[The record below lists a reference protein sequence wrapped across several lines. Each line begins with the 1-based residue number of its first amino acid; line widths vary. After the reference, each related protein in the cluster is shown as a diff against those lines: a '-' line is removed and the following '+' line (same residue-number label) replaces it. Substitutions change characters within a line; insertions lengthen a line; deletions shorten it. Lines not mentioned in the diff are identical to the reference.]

1 MTTQLRHPAR
11 GFTLVELI
19 AVITIIILLAGLVV
33 GGISYVRDRQDRE
46 KAKIQIALLSKAI
59 EEYKLDMGVYPPL
72 DIENTPADGDISEEL
87 YQALFYEGYE
97 ASQSSGAAASADKAT
112 KIYLA
117 ELDPT
122 TSKQGWVEKNTT
134 GTPGPE
140 LKIVDPWGNPY
151 YYRKGSNAE
160 NPDFDLWSA
169 GKDGK
174 TNPSNPD
181 LSEEDNRDDVRNY

>member
-1 MTTQLRHPAR
+1 MNRQPHQAVR

-46 KAKIQIALLSKAI
+46 KAKVQIALLSRAI
-59 EEYKLDMGVYPPL
+59 EEYKLDMGVYPPFGMQ
-72 DIENTPADGDISEEL
+72 DTPAAGDISEEL
-87 YQALFYEGYE
+87 YTALFYEGYE
-97 ASQSSGAAASADKAT
+97 ASESSGTTTVPEKAS

-122 TSKQGWVEKNTT
+122 TSRQGWVKKST
-134 GTPGPE
+134 GGSPDPD
-140 LKIVDPWGNPY
+140 LKITDPWGNPY

-174 TNPSNPD
+174 TNPANSD
-181 LSEEDNRDDVRNY
+181 LSNEDNRDDIRNF

>member
-1 MTTQLRHPAR
+1 MRPQLRHTVR

-19 AVITIIILLAGLVV
+19 AVITIIILLAGMVV

-46 KAKIQIALLSKAI
+46 KAKVQIALLSKAI
-59 EEYKLDMGVYPPL
+59 EEYKLDMGVYPGAV
-72 DIENTPADGDISEEL
+72 DNTPTEGDVSEQL
-87 YQALFYEGYE
+87 YMALFFEGYE
-97 ASQSSGAAASADKAT
+97 ASQSTDASTSTDKAT

-122 TSKQGWVEKNTT
+122 TSKQGWVEKSTT
-134 GTPGPE
+134 GTPNPE

-174 TNPSNPD
+174 TNSSNPD
-181 LSEEDNRDDVRNY
+181 LTEEDNRDDVRNF